1 MDILEILEEALAVG
15 PWDKPIVTTVKF
27 GEEGQ
32 RFVCIPEFCSLKCIT
47 IPKPFHPESQK
58 WVTRLRH

>member
-27 GEEGQ
+27 GGGG
-32 RFVCIPEFCSLKCIT
+32 
-47 IPKPFHPESQK
+47 
-58 WVTRLRH
+58 VTFRVHSRILFP